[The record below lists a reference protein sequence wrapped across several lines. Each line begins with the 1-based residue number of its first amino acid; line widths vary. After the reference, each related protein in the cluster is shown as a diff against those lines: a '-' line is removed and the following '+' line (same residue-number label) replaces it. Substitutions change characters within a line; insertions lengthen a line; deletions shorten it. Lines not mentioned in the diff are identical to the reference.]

1 MISMSAMAAG
11 RLLIIRHPRYMQW
24 RHLRTQVHPHDVDQ
38 EYAKR
43 PRPWTEPGV
52 MRFPELEF
60 DKVAAKQHAFRMVMQ
75 VEELLARHPERLLD
89 IIELETRNPK
99 LAAAVRAYPGVF
111 KVLDYWQGKKLVC
124 FTAEAESLHKQ
135 EQGLKAEIE
144 MRSVGV
150 LQKLLMLSV
159 QRQLPLRRIGMLAM
173 DLGLPGD
180 FQQDLLGRYGHIFRL
195 STKGDYT
202 TWLSLV
208 ATDPELAVSCAE
220 LQHKQRRPGMY
231 VCMNVSILCVLCS
244 VLCILI
250 WVLSHL

>member
-1 MISMSAMAAG
+1 MGYKLVICMSAMAAG
-11 RLLIIRHPRYMQW
+11 RLLIGHPRYVQW
-24 RHLRTQVHPHDVDQ
+24 RHLRTQVHPGDVDQ

-43 PRPWTEPGV
+43 PRPWTEPGI
-52 MRFPELEF
+52 MRYPELEF
-60 DKVAAKQHAFRMVMQ
+60 DKVAAKQYAFRMAMQ
-75 VEELLARHPERLLD
+75 VQELLARHPERLVD

-99 LAAAVRAYPGVF
+99 LAAVVRAYPGVF

-124 FTAEAESLHKQ
+124 FTAEAESVHKQ
-135 EQGLKAEIE
+135 EEGLKAEIE

-180 FQQDLLGRYGHIFRL
+180 FQQDLLGRFGHVFRL
-195 STKGDYT
+195 STRSDYI

-220 LQHKQRRPGMY
+220 VQHKQRRPGMY
-231 VCMNVSILCVLCS
+231 V
-244 VLCILI
+244 
-250 WVLSHL
+250 

>member
-1 MISMSAMAAG
+1 
-11 RLLIIRHPRYMQW
+11 
-24 RHLRTQVHPHDVDQ
+24 
-38 EYAKR
+38 
-43 PRPWTEPGV
+43 

-60 DKVAAKQHAFRMVMQ
+60 DKVAAKQHSFRIVMQ
-75 VEELLARHPERLLD
+75 VQELLARHPERLID
-89 IIELETRNPK
+89 IMELETRNPN

-111 KVLDYWQGKKLVC
+111 KVLDYWHGKRLVC

-135 EQGLKAEIE
+135 AEGLKPEME

-159 QRQLPLRRIGMLAM
+159 QKQLPLRRIGMLAM

-180 FQQDLLGRYGHIFRL
+180 FQQDLLGRFGHVFRL
-195 STKGDYT
+195 STKSDYT

-208 ATDPELAVSCAE
+208 AIDPELAVSCAE

-231 VCMNVSILCVLCS
+231 ESNLCVLCS
-244 VLCILI
+244 VLCILFGVNVRANLQAVDTMTMKCALEPHSKAVSWKLELDI
-250 WVLSHL
+250 VCVWVCECKFKDIRVWALN